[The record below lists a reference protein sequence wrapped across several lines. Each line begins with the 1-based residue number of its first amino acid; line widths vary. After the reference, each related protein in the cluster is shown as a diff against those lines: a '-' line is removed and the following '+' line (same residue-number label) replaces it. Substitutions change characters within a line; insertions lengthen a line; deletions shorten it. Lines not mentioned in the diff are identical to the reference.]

1 MVGERERGHC
11 TRLQNPFV
19 FLNIL
24 DIGKNSQY
32 RDNSGSKKANDLGY
46 VTDAGNL
53 IYVCGQQ
60 TCGEEVIF
68 KGAF

>member
-1 MVGERERGHC
+1 MIA
-11 TRLQNPFV
+11 FV

-24 DIGKNSQY
+24 DIVKNSQY
-32 RDNSGSKKANDLGY
+32 RNNSGIKKANDLEC

-60 TCGEEVIF
+60 TCGKEVIF